1 MNNAV
6 GGCGALR
13 ADLAQVVE
21 VRVASL
27 QKEQLQTMTFPMLV
41 SSKGLT

>member
-21 VRVASL
+21 ARVASL
-27 QKEQLQTMTFPMLV
+27 QKEQLQTTTFPMLV
-41 SSKGLT
+41 SRKGLT